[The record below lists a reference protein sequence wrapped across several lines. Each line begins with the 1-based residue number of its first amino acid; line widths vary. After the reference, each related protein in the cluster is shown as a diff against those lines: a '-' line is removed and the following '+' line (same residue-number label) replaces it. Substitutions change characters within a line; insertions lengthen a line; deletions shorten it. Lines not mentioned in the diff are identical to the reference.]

1 MEFQKDGKGF
11 RMTIDEKISHIV
23 DRIKNYE
30 NGNVELFEDVES
42 LVDIEYSTLFFVC
55 VSYLNS
61 KNKVIARKIIKDIPT
76 IGLKYI
82 NLLRG
87 GFVQTGEN
95 WCIRD
100 KNDENLKYC
109 EKFMNG
115 DFNVDIKNNETV
127 KEYVGDK

>member
-1 MEFQKDGKGF
+1 
-11 RMTIDEKISHIV
+11 MTIDEKISHIV

-30 NGNVELFEDVES
+30 NGNVETFEDVES

-55 VSYLNS
+55 MSYINS
-61 KNKVIARKIIKDIPT
+61 KNKFIARKIINDIPT
-76 IGLKYI
+76 IGQRYI

-87 GFVQTGEN
+87 DFVQTGEN
-95 WCIRD
+95 WFARD

-115 DFNVDIKNNETV
+115 DFNANVENNGAV
-127 KEYVGDK
+127 KEYVSDK